1 MGDPRKLKKRYAT
14 PSHPWHKAVIEAE
27 SVLVKEFGLAKK
39 REIYSANAFIK
50 KYRALAKNLIVNKD
64 QQTIKEKAQIIGKL
78 QKLGLISA
86 NAEVSDILSLETKD
100 ILERRLQTRVYKLG
114 LARSMKQARQFI
126 THRHIF
132 VGNKEI
138 TSPSYLTSVEDDS
151 MIAFKEKSSLFS
163 IDHPERVDPNQDIK
177 EEVASIKS
185 DVNTEEVK
193 SPEVVK
199 ETKTKEVKAPEVIEE
214 TKKEEVKAPEVVEE
228 TKKEEVKTPEEKSE
242 VSKE

>member
-27 SVLVKEFGLAKK
+27 SALVKEFGLAKK

-163 IDHPERVDPNQDIK
+163 MDHPERVDPNQDIK
-177 EEVASIKS
+177 EEVASIKPGA
-185 DVNTEEVK
+185 E
-193 SPEVVK
+193 
-199 ETKTKEVKAPEVIEE
+199 EVKAPEVVEE

-228 TKKEEVKTPEEKSE
+228 TKTEEVKAPEEKSE